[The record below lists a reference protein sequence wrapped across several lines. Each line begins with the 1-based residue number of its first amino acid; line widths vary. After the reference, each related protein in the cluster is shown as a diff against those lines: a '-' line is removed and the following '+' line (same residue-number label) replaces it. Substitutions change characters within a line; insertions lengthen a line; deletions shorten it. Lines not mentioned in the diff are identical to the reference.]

1 MAYGKMALERA
12 TKEVVAL
19 GDAPNFS
26 KARKYR
32 KCSV

>member
-1 MAYGKMALERA
+1 MAYGTMALERA
-12 TKEVVAL
+12 TNEVVSL

-26 KARKYR
+26 KAGKYR